1 MEVPGTDPSS
11 ISTPICPDGKG
22 IQSDSDAI
30 RHVDGETGSTP
41 KPTMEVPATNPPPT
55 STPIC
60 LNGEGIH
67 DDGYAIHHVQD
78 DTDFIP
84 SQIELNVKIVIS
96 PGMRHYYIPTCEPSL
111 KPYLDQSFSAL
122 DIGIEFYRRCATN

>member
-1 MEVPGTDPSS
+1 MEVPATDPSS
-11 ISTPICPDGKG
+11 ISTLICPDGKG

-30 RHVDGETGSTP
+30 RHIDGETGSTP

-60 LNGEGIH
+60 HDGEGIH
-67 DDGYAIHHVQD
+67 DDGDAIHSRRNN
-78 DTDFIP
+78 FIP
-84 SQIELNVKIVIS
+84 SEIELNVKIVIS

-111 KPYLDQSFSAL
+111 TPYLDQSFSAL